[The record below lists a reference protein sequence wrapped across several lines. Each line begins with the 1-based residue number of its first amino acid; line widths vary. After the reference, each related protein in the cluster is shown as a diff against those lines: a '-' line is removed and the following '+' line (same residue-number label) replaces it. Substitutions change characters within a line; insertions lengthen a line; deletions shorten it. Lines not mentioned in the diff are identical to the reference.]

1 MLDGIVPIIFIVAYF
16 LLMRYVLP
24 KFGVAT

>member
-1 MLDGIVPIIFIVAYF
+1 MFDGILPIVFIVVYF
-16 LLMRYVLP
+16 LVMRYVLP

>member
-1 MLDGIVPIIFIVAYF
+1 MFDGILPIIFIVVYF